1 MILYTEKQLEEAYRI
16 DCKERAKQKLPW
28 IKLEEFRGVYEE
40 LLEVYLNKSM
50 NDLTEKVIY
59 PQISEWLSAEIQKT
73 LEFEIDLE
81 EE

>member
-1 MILYTEKQLEEAYRI
+1 MILYTEKQLEEAYKI
-16 DCKERAKQKLPW
+16 DCKERAKQTLPW

-59 PQISEWLSAEIQKT
+59 PQISEWLSNEIKKT
-73 LEFEIDLE
+73 LEFEIDFE